1 MARINRGILGGFK
14 GKVANVVG
22 SSWKGIE
29 TMRSRPISVL
39 NPRTT
44 AQVNNRSRFSSVSE
58 LAASMLSSIVKPLND
73 RFAQKQSGYNL
84 FCSRNKD
91 VFNPAGDFVGANLII
106 SSGKLGDDTILLASK
121 TGARLVSVQWSPTP
135 VGSYQQ
141 ASDLMYVA
149 IIDVNG
155 VLVAS
160 SSGVALRDDESVDL
174 DCGDHVIVATDRAY
188 LASLRAD
195 GTMCSNSATA
205 LVTV

>member
-29 TMRSRPISVL
+29 TMRARPISVL

-44 AQVNNRSRFSSVSE
+44 AQVNNRDRFSSVSL

-91 VFNPAGDFVGANLII
+91 VFNSAGAFIGANLII
-106 SSGKLGDDTILLASK
+106 SSGKLGDDSITSATKTSANSATIA
-121 TGARLVSVQWSPTP
+121 WYPDP
-135 VGSYQQ
+135 IGSYQQ
-141 ASDLMYVA
+141 ASDLMYAA

-155 VLVAS
+155 VLVGS
-160 SSGVALRDDESVDL
+160 SSGVHPREDENMEI
-174 DCGDHVIVATDRAY
+174 DCGDHIVVATDRAY

>member
-29 TMRSRPISVL
+29 TMRARPISVL

-44 AQVNNRSRFSSVSE
+44 SQVNNRNRFSSVSL

-91 VFNPAGDFVGANLII
+91 VFNAAGAFVGANLVLCT
-106 SSGKLGDDTILLASK
+106 GKLGNDVIESATK
-121 TGARLVSVQWSPTP
+121 TGANQVTVAWSDVP

-141 ASDLMYVA
+141 TSDLMYIV
-149 IIDVNG
+149 IIAADGSVVG
-155 VLVAS
+155 V
-160 SSGVALRDDESVDL
+160 SSGLQTREDIDIDI
-174 DCGDHVIVATDRAY
+174 DCGDHIVVATDRAY

>member
-29 TMRSRPISVL
+29 TMRARPISVL

-44 AQVNNRSRFSSVSE
+44 AQVNNRDRFSSVSL

-91 VFNPAGDFVGANLII
+91 VFNSSGAFVGASLIL
-106 SSGKLGDDTILLASK
+106 SSGKLGDESITSVTKA
-121 TGARLVSVQWSPTP
+121 GANQVTVEWDSDPI
-135 VGSYQQ
+135 GSYQQ
-141 ASDLMYVA
+141 ASDLMYIA

-155 VLVAS
+155 NLVGS
-160 SSGVALRDDESVDL
+160 SSGLKVRNDGTVDI
-174 DCGDHVIVATDRAY
+174 DCGDHVVVATDRAY

>member
-29 TMRSRPISVL
+29 TMRARPISVL

-44 AQVNNRSRFSSVSE
+44 AQVNNRDRFSSVSL

-91 VFNPAGDFVGANLII
+91 VFNPAGVFDGASLIL
-106 SSGKLGDDTILLASK
+106 SSGKLGDDTILSASK
-121 TGARLVSVQWSPTP
+121 VGPSLVSVQWSPTP

-141 ASDLMYVA
+141 SSDLMYVA

-155 VLVAS
+155 VLVAT
-160 SSGVALRDDESVDL
+160 SSGVVTREHESVSL

>member
-29 TMRSRPISVL
+29 TMRARPISVL

-44 AQVNNRSRFSSVSE
+44 AQVNNRDRFSLVSL

-91 VFNPAGDFVGANLII
+91 VFNASGAFVGANLIL
-106 SSGKLGDDTILLASK
+106 SSGKLGDDSITSATKEGPTIVQ
-121 TGARLVSVQWSPTP
+121 VSWAAEPS
-135 VGSYQQ
+135 GSYQQ
-141 ASDLMYVA
+141 STDLMYVA
-149 IIDVNG
+149 VIDVNG
-155 VLVAS
+155 NVVGT
-160 SSGVALRDDESVDL
+160 SSGTTTRASGELQI
-174 DCGDHVIVATDRAY
+174 DCGDHIVVATDRLY

>member
-29 TMRSRPISVL
+29 TMRARPISVL

-44 AQVNNRSRFSSVSE
+44 SQVNNRNRFSSVSL

-91 VFNPAGDFVGANLII
+91 VFNASGAFVGASLIL
-106 SSGKLGDDTILLASK
+106 SSGKLGDDIIEAATK
-121 TGARLVSVQWSPTP
+121 EDPSVAQVTWPREPS
-135 VGSYQQ
+135 GSYQQ
-141 ASDLMYVA
+141 STDLMYAVV
-149 IIDVNG
+149 IDVNG
-155 VLVAS
+155 DVVGT
-160 SSGVALRDDESVDL
+160 SSGLYTRARGDL
-174 DCGDHVIVATDRAY
+174 QIDCGDHVVVATDRMY

>member
-29 TMRSRPISVL
+29 TMRARPISVL

-44 AQVNNRSRFSSVSE
+44 AQVNNRDRFSSVSL

-91 VFNPAGDFVGANLII
+91 VFNSSGAFVGASLIL
-106 SSGKLGDDTILLASK
+106 SSGKLGDDSIASATK
-121 TGARLVSVQWSPTP
+121 TGANQVTVAWNPDP

-141 ASDLMYVA
+141 ASDLMYIA
-149 IIDVNG
+149 IIDKDGN
-155 VLVAS
+155 LVGS
-160 SSGVALRDDESVDL
+160 SSGLQKREDIDIDI
-174 DCGDHVIVATDRAY
+174 DCGDHIVVATDRAY

>member
-29 TMRSRPISVL
+29 TMRARPISVL

-91 VFNPAGDFVGANLII
+91 VFSPAGAFLGADLVLCTGNLGTDII
-106 SSGKLGDDTILLASK
+106 EQASK
-121 TGARLVSVQWSPTP
+121 EDPHIVQVTFPYNP
-135 VGSYQQ
+135 MGSYQQ
-141 ASDLMYVA
+141 ASDLMYAVV
-149 IIDVNG
+149 IDVNG
-155 VLVAS
+155 VVVGT
-160 SSGVALRDDESVDL
+160 SSGTETRSSGNLNI
-174 DCGDHVIVATDRAY
+174 DCGDHIVVATDRAY